1 MSYEVVPNKEGKKVS
16 ATRRATRRATRSA
29 TRSATRRATA
39 PCHPAVP
46 LLVPRAQWHARSA
59 TGTRVASDGC

>member
-16 ATRRATRRATRSA
+16 ATRRATRSA

>member
-29 TRSATRRATA
+29 TRSATA